1 MKGERGRPQLDTSE
15 RREFVVTLRFTER
28 EYKRLKRH
36 AHKKRDTPGRLAMAW
51 ACEKLDEADFSSVND
66 PSVFTA

>member
-1 MKGERGRPQLDTSE
+1 MNGRGRPPLE
-15 RREFVVTLRFTER
+15 NAKRREYIVTLRFTER
-28 EYKRLKRH
+28 EYKRLKYY

-51 ACEKLDEADFSSVND
+51 ACEKLEEQPEIFVND